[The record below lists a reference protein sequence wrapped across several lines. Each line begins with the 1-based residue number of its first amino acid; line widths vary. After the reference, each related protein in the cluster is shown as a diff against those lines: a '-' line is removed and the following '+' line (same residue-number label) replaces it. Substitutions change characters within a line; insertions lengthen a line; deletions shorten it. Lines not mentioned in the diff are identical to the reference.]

1 MEEFKPKYNIGDK
14 LYFVDTEWKDISSD
28 EGDVE
33 IPKIYYI
40 EILDI
45 LISQKQ
51 SIKTKEITYSSYNYY
66 VRDVS
71 PSLINKEKFDEYW
84 KPYLECSSY
93 LTYKEAIEKCKANL
107 YKQLEEH
114 KSKAEFHEK
123 AALNILEKI
132 LKILESK

>member
-1 MEEFKPKYNIGDK
+1 MKEFKPKYNIGDK

-51 SIKTKEITYSSYNYY
+51 SIKTKQITFSTHNYY

-71 PSLINKEKFDEYW
+71 PSLINKENFVESW
-84 KPYLECSSY
+84 KPYLENSSY
-93 LTYKEAIEKCKANL
+93 LTYEEALKKCKSDL
-107 YKQLEEH
+107 YEQLERH
-114 KSKAEFHEK
+114 KAEADFHEK
-123 AALNILEKI
+123 AALYIINEII
-132 LKILESK
+132 KILESK